1 MFAQADFDGY
11 RKKTLEPFSKSA
23 VFDYMMRTLY
33 ANHLNHKNFAYSILK
48 EYWFINNIVMYM
60 QKDFYLVDDFN
71 EIISRLTSSGLI
83 SYWVS
88 NEIRLKEKTTESS
101 LPMGLN
107 VSQMQGIFEV
117 WLYGLMVS
125 SICALLEIIFKKLSA
140 ALGLK

>member
-1 MFAQADFDGY
+1 
-11 RKKTLEPFSKSA
+11 
-23 VFDYMMRTLY
+23 
-33 ANHLNHKNFAYSILK
+33 
-48 EYWFINNIVMYM
+48 M

-88 NEIRLKEKTTESS
+88 NEIRLKEKTTEVS

-107 VSQMQGIFEV
+107 IFQMQGIFEI
-117 WLYGLMVS
+117 WLYGLILS
-125 SICALLEIIFKKLSA
+125 SICVLLEIIIKRLLT

>member
-1 MFAQADFDGY
+1 
-11 RKKTLEPFSKSA
+11 
-23 VFDYMMRTLY
+23 MMRVLY
-33 ANHLNHKNFAYSILK
+33 ANQLNHKQFAYTILK

-83 SYWVS
+83 NYWVS
-88 NEIRLKEKTTESS
+88 NEIRLKEKTAEVY

-107 VSQMQGIFEV
+107 IFQMQGIFEI
-117 WLYGLMVS
+117 WLYGLILS
-125 SICALLEIIFKKLSA
+125 SICAILEIIIKRLLT